1 MVNTEIKNNSL
12 YYEICA
18 LKRLLDM
25 GFITQQE
32 YEGIIKIATEEYNST
47 LILPGTKI

>member
-1 MVNTEIKNNSL
+1 MINTEIKNNSL

-25 GFITQQE
+25 GFITQQA

-47 LILPGTKI
+47 LILPGTNI

>member
-1 MVNTEIKNNSL
+1 MVNTEIKNTSF

-25 GFITQQE
+25 GFITQQA

-47 LILPGTKI
+47 LILSGTNI